1 MTAPASEGSPSGLRE
16 APASATAGDL
26 DASLL
31 EVRDVSFAWKK
42 GVGVLDRLSLSV
54 APGEHLA
61 LLGPNGSGKSTALSL
76 AAGLFSP
83 ASGSVRWR
91 FDGGAALTPLEA
103 RGRFGVVFQHP
114 SLDQQLSARDNLV
127 LAGHCAGLARAR
139 IAERVDT
146 LLAAAGLAARADD
159 RVKTFSG
166 GMRRRLDL
174 ARALVAEPE
183 ALLLDE
189 PTVGLDAEAF
199 ERFWQQLAA
208 MRQGSRLT
216 VVVATHRPEE
226 AARCDRL
233 VMIDRGR
240 AVYDGTPEA
249 TVRALGQDVIAL
261 QAADAHEVAGTIQAR
276 LGLVA
281 RPTGPGETACEVPF
295 GEDGGR
301 LLVRVLE
308 LFPAGR
314 VASIELRRPTLADAF
329 VKLTGSRL
337 ADPAAQEAA

>member
-1 MTAPASEGSPSGLRE
+1 MSA
-16 APASATAGDL
+16 ATAG
-26 DASLL
+26 AAAEAAL
-31 EVRDVSFAWKK
+31 ELRDVAFEWKK
-42 GVGVLDRLSLSV
+42 GVGVLDRLSLAV
-54 APGEHLA
+54 APGERLA

-76 AAGLFSP
+76 AAGLYRPS
-83 ASGSVRWR
+83 SGTIRWR
-91 FDGGAALTPLEA
+91 FHGTGPLDPRDA

-127 LAGHCAGLARAR
+127 LAGHCAGLPRALVDAR
-139 IAERVDT
+139 VSD
-146 LLAAAGLAARADD
+146 LLAASGLAARADD

-174 ARALVAEPE
+174 ARALVPEPE

-199 ERFWQQLAA
+199 ERFWQQVGALA
-208 MRQGSRLT
+208 RVT
-216 VVVATHRPEE
+216 VIVATHRPEE

-233 VMIDRGR
+233 IMIDRGR
-240 AVYDGTPEA
+240 AVYDGSPEA
-249 TVRALGQDVIAL
+249 TVRALGQDVLCL
-261 QAADAHEVAGTIQAR
+261 QADHAHEIAGTIQAR

-281 RPTGPGETACEVPF
+281 RATAATETACEVPF

-337 ADPAAQEAA
+337 TAEPEREAA